1 MDTVEI
7 LKRARD
13 HIAKPGQWYQGNFSI
28 GFDEISAVRNAERG
42 KPCCAAG
49 SLIWAT
55 ARDGGLVCEN
65 TQRAWD
71 QLDKASSE
79 HGFRIVAKFNDAPGR
94 TQEEVVALFDRAI
107 ELAEA
112 EQ

>member
-1 MDTVEI
+1 MNTVDI

-13 HIAKPGQWYQGNFSI
+13 HIAKPGQWYQGGLSNEPT
-28 GFDEISAVRNAERG
+28 DAVGGAMKG
-42 KPCCAAG
+42 WPCCAEGAVW
-49 SLIWAT
+49 WA
-55 ARDGGLVCEN
+55 AKGFPNRDTLKPLKGALPDD
-65 TQRAWD
+65 W
-71 QLDKASSE
+71 
-79 HGFRIVAKFNDAPGR
+79 HGAIFLFNDAPGR